1 MTTFSLESRLRQ
13 NDDLLFD
20 SPRNLVGG
28 VVGVV
33 GEDGEG
39 TVDLLGEDG
48 AGEGV
53 GEGDGAEG
61 DDERGAGAGGGGP
74 AVCGADGE
82 DEGLGAGVTLAAD
95 VGGEFFA
102 GELLAAA
109 IEKDEDGRGAGGLAG
124 ERGEQVGFGG
134 VVLGFAG
141 DVVGGAGEVFGGEG
155 GGGVRFGAGTGWG
168 DGGED

>member
-1 MTTFSLESRLRQ
+1 
-13 NDDLLFD
+13 
-20 SPRNLVGG
+20 
-28 VVGVV
+28 
-33 GEDGEG
+33 
-39 TVDLLGEDG
+39 
-48 AGEGV
+48 
-53 GEGDGAEG
+53 
-61 DDERGAGAGGGGP
+61 
-74 AVCGADGE
+74 
-82 DEGLGAGVTLAAD
+82 